1 METMINFLAEKTQN
15 FMPEIGLILGS
26 GLGDF
31 ADEFCEY
38 GINYSEIPNFSCSKI
53 IGHKNRLVFGKVG
66 GKKVVAMQGRFHYY
80 EGYTIEQV
88 ILPIKVFKKL
98 GIKTL
103 IITNAAGLVNT
114 DFKVGNLM
122 IIKDHINLFGVDP
135 LRGEN
140 DENYGTRFPDMSEIY
155 KKYLIKIAE
164 NAAKELNLTVY
175 QGVYCGRSG
184 PCYETP
190 AEIYMSK
197 IIGADAV
204 GMSTVPE
211 AIYAN
216 YCGIN
221 VLGISCLTN
230 YAAGISDIPL
240 SHDEVTQTAN
250 VVRAD
255 FSALLYTVIEKI

>member
-1 METMINFLAEKTQN
+1 MEKTLHFIVEKTQN
-15 FMPEIGLILGS
+15 FKPEIGLILGS

-31 ADEFCEY
+31 ADSFCEY

-53 IGHKNRLVFGKVG
+53 VGHNNRLVFGQVG
-66 GKKVVAMQGRFHYY
+66 GKKVVAMQGRFHFY
-80 EGYTIEQV
+80 EGCSMEQV
-88 ILPIKVFKKL
+88 IFPIKVFKNL

-103 IITNAAGLVNT
+103 IIKNAAGLVNT
-114 DFKVGNLM
+114 DFEVGKLM

-155 KKYLIKIAE
+155 KKRLVEIAE
-164 NAAKELNLTVY
+164 SAAKKLNLKVY
-175 QGVYCGRSG
+175 KGVYCGRSG

-190 AEIYMSK
+190 AEIKMTK

-216 YCGIN
+216 YCGID

-230 YAAGISDIPL
+230 FAAGISQIPL
-240 SHDEVTQTAN
+240 SHDEVTQTAS
-250 VVRAD
+250 VVKPD
-255 FSALLYTVIEKI
+255 FAALLKAVIEKI